1 MTDTYRC
8 CPSCATGLLR
18 LDPQTGEYGCGTC
31 EARTYTP
38 NVAGVAMHFEES
50 PEPVPPPVL
59 GGQGR
64 DADELISDAYG
75 LLGTVVLFAFVIA
88 AFLVAAWAAGGGR

>member
-31 EARTYTP
+31 EARTYSP
-38 NVAGVAMHFEES
+38 NVAGVAMHYEES
-50 PEPVPPPVL
+50 PDPVPPPIL

-64 DADELISDAYG
+64 DPADVADDARA
-75 LLGTVVLFAFVIA
+75 LLWVIA
-88 AFLVAAWAAGGGR
+88 ALVAIFALGAWAAGGGR